1 MCIYYFSHAG
11 SSLLCR
17 LFLAA
22 GSRNSSLAVVCGLL
36 LAAASPAAE
45 HWALGCS
52 GSVIA
57 APRLWSTGSILGAH
71 GLSCFKASGI
81 FPDQRSNP
89 CLLHWQTDSSPR
101 SHQESPLVK
110 FWFLSLAIFCFAHL
124 SSFTDLQKFF
134 TYSGCQSFLSY
145 KYCKYLLPFEGSF
158 NSYSDVFSLR
168 VLKRMLTL
176 YHGKC
181 HVL

>member
-101 SHQESPLVK
+101 SHQEKPFGEVLVPV
-110 FWFLSLAIFCFAHL
+110 FGHFLLCSSVFFYWFAEVVYILRMS
-124 SSFTDLQKFF
+124 
-134 TYSGCQSFLSY
+134 
-145 KYCKYLLPFEGSF
+145 
-158 NSYSDVFSLR
+158 VFSQL
-168 VLKRMLTL
+168 
-176 YHGKC
+176 
-181 HVL
+181 